1 VTSPTHRTATPA
13 MWADKPMPDGERRA
27 LGAATAAVWLFALAV
42 NVDHV
47 ERHLR
52 TGGASP
58 VEVTWL
64 RWAPDVLLLVGAW
77 KLRYRPR
84 SVIAWSM
91 LGLGVAWL
99 AWAGLSMAA
108 QTATGRIVSLLPIL
122 VALLM
127 TLALEFKH
135 AEEPAPATGLGI
147 SPPESKP
154 EPRSYE
160 SPAAQDA
167 SPASMPAPS
176 RKESAKGAP
185 SREEA
190 RAILMALEDFEAV
203 SNGHLSR
210 EHGCSDVWWGRQKK
224 ALRAEL
230 AELTTEANA
239 PWRVSDRATPDATW
253 TSRRTASG
261 TCARSGRLPG
271 STSTASA
278 PTWAGRSAGKW
289 TGPSRSPCRPWTGH
303 DR

>member
-1 VTSPTHRTATPA
+1 MTLI
-13 MWADKPMPDGERRA
+13 WADKPMPDGERRA

-52 TGGASP
+52 TGGASD
-58 VEVTWL
+58 VETTWL

-84 SVIAWSM
+84 SAIAWSM

-99 AWAGLSMAA
+99 VWAGLSMAA
-108 QTATGRIVSLLPIL
+108 PTATGRIVSLLPIL

-135 AEEPAPATGLGI
+135 AEPAQETPPAA
-147 SPPESKP
+147 PPVPVQAPPPVVAEVQP
-154 EPRSYE
+154 EPVK
-160 SPAAQDA
+160 SPK
-167 SPASMPAPS
+167 PAEVPA
-176 RKESAKGAP
+176 SAKGAP

-190 RAILMALEDFEAV
+190 RAILMALPDFEAV
-203 SNGHLSR
+203 SNGQLSR

-230 AELTTEANA
+230 AELTMEAGN
-239 PWRVSDRATPDATW
+239 
-253 TSRRTASG
+253 
-261 TCARSGRLPG
+261 L
-271 STSTASA
+271 
-278 PTWAGRSAGKW
+278 
-289 TGPSRSPCRPWTGH
+289 
-303 DR
+303 